1 MSKKIEIE
9 KLAEIERLAEKE
21 LKAANKIHP
30 PFASQHEAFAV
41 IVEEIEELCD
51 ESNKLQTI
59 QSQMWKRVRADESME
74 IHLDDAE
81 RCAIAAAQEAIQVA
95 AMCKKARGLYREG
108 NI

>member
-1 MSKKIEIE
+1 MAKKIEIE

-21 LKAANKIHP
+21 LRAANKIHP

-41 IVEEIEELCD
+41 LAEEIEELHD

-59 QSQMWKRVRADESME
+59 QSWMWTKVRSDESME
-74 IHLDDAE
+74 THLDDAE

-95 AMCKKARGLYREG
+95 AMCRKARSLYQEV
-108 NI
+108 